1 MEKGSNLSG
10 GLITVGHLEDRI
22 RERLGDVVPDE
33 FEITAET
40 RLDDL
45 GLTSLQ
51 FGDLLMELEDELG
64 SDFDLYL
71 VADVVTVGELADL
84 LEQQAPRWSATEQAR
99 EVT

>member
-1 MEKGSNLSG
+1 MSG

-33 FEITAET
+33 FEITTET

-71 VADVVTVGELADL
+71 VADVVTVGELADI
-84 LEQQAPRWSATEQAR
+84 LEQQTPRWSATERAG